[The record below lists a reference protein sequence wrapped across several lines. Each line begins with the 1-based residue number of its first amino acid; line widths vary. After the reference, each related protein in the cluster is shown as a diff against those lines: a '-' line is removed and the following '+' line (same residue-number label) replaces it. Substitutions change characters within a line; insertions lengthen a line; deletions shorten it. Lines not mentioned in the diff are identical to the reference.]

1 MNLSSFCNKFNTK
14 IRFLTDFM
22 NIIHCLDLASISRE
36 SRVYGANISKT
47 QNYLCMD
54 GGLVFLKQRGLCAKL
69 SRPKGYGCFS
79 AVGSPSD
86 GTD

>member
-14 IRFLTDFM
+14 ICFLTHFM

-54 GGLVFLKQRGLCAKL
+54 SGLIFLKQRVLCAKL
-69 SRPKGYGCFS
+69 SRLKGYPKIS
-79 AVGSPSD
+79 AARSNMD
-86 GTD
+86 DTD